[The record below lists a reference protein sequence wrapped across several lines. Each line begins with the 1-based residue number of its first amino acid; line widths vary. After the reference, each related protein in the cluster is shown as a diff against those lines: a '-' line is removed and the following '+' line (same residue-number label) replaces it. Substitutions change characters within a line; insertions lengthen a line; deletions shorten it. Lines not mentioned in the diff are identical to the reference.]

1 MLRAHQR
8 EFKDVIFRIIAGAP
22 TNTIYAPVCP
32 GGGKSILPIM
42 AGKLIEAGKADKI
55 CWVAPRLSLV
65 DQAEREFINPY
76 FRKLLGH
83 RLEIRSSTNEY
94 NPCRG
99 LHGFATTY
107 NAVGMD
113 VNILF
118 NEFERRRYILVC
130 DEFHHIQENSLW
142 HKKIAPL
149 FNMAAYRVML
159 SGTLERGDGT
169 RIAFMPYKMNGGG
182 LTPDL
187 RDTEEVKVIRYTR
200 EDALREKAIL
210 PLVFHLHD
218 GQVNWQSKTG
228 RDVRVSSMDRMESYD
243 ASKAIYT
250 ALHTE
255 FAEELLR
262 AGLKHWLTCREKNPG
277 AKCLIVC
284 SDIVQAKKHAANL
297 KKWGFTGYEIATSDD
312 SAKALS
318 AIKKLKSGELRILV
332 AVAMIYEGMN
342 VPSATHVISLTRV
355 RSTPWIEQMT
365 ARVNRID
372 PQAGPYEDQQGYV
385 FAPADPLFKEI
396 VSRIEAEQAA
406 VLVSESNGKGKN
418 GKPATAKNGEFSLQ
432 ASPGGII
439 PLSSKLTDQREIVL
453 GGGLADSDEEMPLLT
468 STEREADILGQI
480 EDHIRRYS
488 FQNRYN
494 PKKINAE
501 VFDYFGKRRR
511 EMTLSELQACLAY
524 VRSAYP
530 MSFIRGTGHRRVSTK
545 AQPVAMRWAR

>member
-1 MLRAHQR
+1 MTLRKHQE
-8 EFKDVIFRIIAGAP
+8 EFRATIDGIISGSP
-22 TNTIYAPVCP
+22 IRTIYVSACP
-32 GGGKSILPIM
+32 GGGKSIIPII
-42 AGKLIEAGKADKI
+42 AGRLIEAGLADKLI
-55 CWVAPRLSLV
+55 WIAPRLSLV

-76 FRKLLGH
+76 FRRLLGH
-83 RLEIRSSTNEY
+83 QLEIRSSKNEY

-107 NAVGMD
+107 NAVGLD
-113 VNILF
+113 EDILLG
-118 NEFERRRYILVC
+118 EFERRRYILVC

-142 HKKIAPL
+142 HQKIAPL
-149 FNMAAYRVML
+149 FSLAAYRVML

-169 RIAFMPYKMNGGG
+169 RIAFLPYKMNGGG

-187 RDTEEVKVIRYTR
+187 QDTEEIKIIRYAR
-200 EDALREKAIL
+200 EDALLERAIL
-210 PLVFHLHD
+210 PLTFHLHD

-228 RDVRVSSMDRMESYD
+228 RHVQVSSMDRMESYD

-284 SDIVQAKKHAANL
+284 SDIAQAKKNAATL
-297 KKWGFTGYEIATSDD
+297 KKWGLAGHAIATSDD

-318 AIKKLKSGELRILV
+318 AIKKLKSGALRILV
-332 AVAMIYEGMN
+332 AVAMVYEGMDC
-342 VPSATHVISLTRV
+342 PSATHIISLTRI
-355 RSTPWIEQMT
+355 RSVPWIEQMT

-372 PQAGPYEDQQGYV
+372 PQAGPYEDQQGHI

-406 VLVSESNGKGKN
+406 VLVSESNGKGKS
-418 GKPATAKNGEFSLQ
+418 GEKSARKGEFSLLP
-432 ASPGGII
+432 SPGGII
-439 PLSSKLTDQREIVL
+439 PVSSKLTAQREVVL
-453 GGGLADSDEEMPLLT
+453 GGGLAESADDIPLLT
-468 STEREADILGQI
+468 SSERETDILNQI

-511 EMTLSELQACLAY
+511 EMTLPELQACLAH
-524 VRSAYP
+524 VRAAYP
-530 MSFIRGTGHRRVSTK
+530 MSFIRGAGHRRVPTK